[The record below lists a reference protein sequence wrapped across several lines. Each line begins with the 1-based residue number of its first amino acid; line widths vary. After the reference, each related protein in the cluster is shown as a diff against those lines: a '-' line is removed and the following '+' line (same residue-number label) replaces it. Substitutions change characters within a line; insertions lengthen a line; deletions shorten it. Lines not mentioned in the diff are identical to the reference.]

1 MSALRPFIAFAC
13 AHLTDERLY
22 AGQVAALS
30 GRFDTRVFVFRD
42 HDSLGAMADELLA
55 NTPPRFTLIGLSLG
69 GYVAFEIIRRQLS
82 RIERLALLDTTA
94 VADHDARKA
103 GRLADIAKVREGGID
118 ALIPELPARWL
129 LPAHAKDPQ
138 LVALMADMA
147 RSVGARGQFNQQTA
161 MLARPDSHVD
171 LAKVR
176 VPTLVM
182 CGEQDPVTPVAD
194 HRAMAACVPGAR
206 LELIPECGHLSTIEQ
221 PQFVNAVLA
230 EWLGSTGSG

>member
-1 MSALRPFIAFAC
+1 MSAFRPFIAFAC
-13 AHLTDERLY
+13 AHLTDERLF
-22 AGQVAALS
+22 AAQMAALS
-30 GRFDTRVFVFRD
+30 DRFETRAFVFRD
-42 HDSLGAMADELLA
+42 HDSLGGMADELLA
-55 NTPPRFTLIGLSLG
+55 NTPPQFTLIGLSLG
-69 GYVAFEIIRRQLS
+69 GYVAFEIIRRQLP

-103 GRLADIAKVREGGID
+103 GRLADIAKVREGGIE

-129 LPAHAKDPQ
+129 LPAHANNPQ

-147 RSVGARGQFNQQTA
+147 RSVGANGQCNQQTA
-161 MLARPDSHVD
+161 MLARPDSHAD

-194 HRAMAACVPGAR
+194 HRAMAASAPGAR

-221 PQFVNAVLA
+221 PQRVNAVLA
-230 EWLGSTGSG
+230 DWLGATGSG